1 MFDPKRI
8 NVASFS
14 MHWECCH
21 NGSVCLPLLGLHFT
35 LWAWHDEIVA
45 HEMPFDGKTDAF
57 CFKKMRQVSNFFFP
71 ISLFTVNSCWGRCE
85 PQCILVSLSFKKP
98 LWGSQCQCH
107 RDISGNLCAIVGP
120 TIDTISMTWR
130 DRGTKD
136 AFWQK
141 NGSLLF
147 QKDASGFK
155 FLFPPSLFSQSIPAW
170 GDVNRNAY

>member
-1 MFDPKRI
+1 MLLLMSWQKFYKIVSCSLTMFDPKRI

-71 ISLFTVNSCWGRCE
+71 ISLLTVNPCWGRCE
-85 PQCILVSLSFKKP
+85 PQCILVSLSFKKT
-98 LWGSQCQCH
+98 LWGSQCQCQPEINGLFVCH
-107 RDISGNLCAIVGP
+107 CGANNLHHEH
-120 TIDTISMTWR
+120 DMTR
-130 DRGTKD
+130 
-136 AFWQK
+136 
-141 NGSLLF
+141 
-147 QKDASGFK
+147 
-155 FLFPPSLFSQSIPAW
+155 
-170 GDVNRNAY
+170 